1 MQSTSGLVEQHIRE
15 SEARLRHI
23 DELVA
28 RSSHR
33 SVDAAAV
40 PRVHTLLIHTGE
52 TRAKLANELEN
63 LRRASVH
70 GADQTLVRRSEGLKS
85 LLEAVGRQFEKALS
99 GIFDCR
105 GL

>member
-1 MQSTSGLVEQHIRE
+1 MQSTIGLVEQHIRE

-23 DELVA
+23 DELMA

-33 SVDAAAV
+33 PIDAAAV
-40 PRVHTLLIHTGE
+40 PQVHTLLIHTE
-52 TRAKLANELEN
+52 KSRAKLANELQD
-63 LRRASVH
+63 LRRGSIH
-70 GADQTLVRRSEGLKS
+70 GADQALVRRSEGLKS